1 MSQLKLNHVV
11 NAETVDSRWSW
22 LYKIGGAAALLVVVI
37 LPIQIIVYIV
47 SPPPNTAIDYFTL
60 FQSNSLLGL
69 LALDLLIIVDIV
81 LGIPLLLAL
90 YIALRRSSES
100 FMAIALAL
108 GFLGNT
114 AYIASNTAFN
124 MLYLSKQYASAT
136 TDAQRSLFLAAGE
149 AMLAIF
155 NGTAFQLNYVLGS
168 VVMIIISV
176 VMLRSNIFGKVTA
189 YMGIL
194 AGVIGFGLY
203 VPAIGIYISIFS
215 VVFIA
220 IWYILIA
227 RRLFQLGQ
235 GISKAEANRIGSIS
249 R

>member
-11 NAETVDSRWSW
+11 DAETVDSRWSW

-47 SPPPNTAIDYFTL
+47 SPPPSTAIDYFTL

-81 LGIPLLLAL
+81 LGILLLLAL

-100 FMAIALAL
+100 FMDIALAL

-176 VMLRSNIFGKVTA
+176 VMLRSNIFSKVTA

-203 VPAIGIYISIFS
+203 VPTIGIYISIFS
-215 VVFIA
+215 VVFMA

-235 GISKAEANRIGSIS
+235 GVSKAEANRIGGIS